1 MSSENL
7 DLTTQIGEVK
17 SYSGDEIKNYFEN
30 KFKEIKSQEPAGV
43 KLVDKDADGN
53 SKYVF
58 DEDADNSIYKDKQLI
73 ETARAYYYER
83 DGLDCCKCK
92 PGYTGNECESCESED
107 LIVSGTNGF
116 VDDNG
121 QGVQCSKHPRLNL

>member
-1 MSSENL
+1 MLFAEVTVAIL
-7 DLTTQIGEVK
+7 DFNCI
-17 SYSGDEIKNYFEN
+17 SYHTFCWQFHFS
-30 KFKEIKSQEPAGV
+30 
-43 KLVDKDADGN
+43 
-53 SKYVF
+53 
-58 DEDADNSIYKDKQLI
+58 LI
-73 ETARAYYYER
+73 ECQQCNTFGTIGFHER

-121 QGVQCSKHPRLNL
+121 QGVKCSKS